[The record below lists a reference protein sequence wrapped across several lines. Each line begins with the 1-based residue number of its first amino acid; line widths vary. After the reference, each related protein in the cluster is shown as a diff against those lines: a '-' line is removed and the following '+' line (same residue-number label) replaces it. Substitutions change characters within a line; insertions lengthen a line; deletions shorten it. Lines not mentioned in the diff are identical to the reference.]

1 MTANLTRRLS
11 SIDFLD
17 EDEHAE
23 LFDWGNQTVLTDAAR
38 ASAPV
43 TELFAAQVA
52 RSRDAVAVAFDGRQM
67 SYGELDE
74 LSNRLAHHLIGLG
87 VGPGQCVAVLM
98 PRSADSVVAILAVLK
113 SGAAYLP
120 IDALHP
126 GARIQFMLADA
137 EPAVAVTTTEL
148 AVRLDGCDVH
158 VVDFAEVSQHNGQ
171 SASLSVPS
179 ADDVAYLIYTS
190 GTTGRPKGVAVT
202 HSNVVRL
209 LETLD
214 AELGLAGQVWT
225 QCHS

>member
-23 LFDWGNQTVLTDAAR
+23 LFDWGNRAVLTNAAR
-38 ASAPV
+38 VSAPV
-43 TELFAAQVA
+43 TELFAAQA
-52 RSRDAVAVAFDGRQM
+52 TRSRDAVAVAFDGRQM

-74 LSNRLAHHLIGLG
+74 LSNRLAHHLVGLG
-87 VGPGQCVAVLM
+87 AGPGQRVAVLL

-120 IDALHP
+120 IDPLHP
-126 GARIQFMLADA
+126 DARVEFMLGDA
-137 EPAVAVTTTEL
+137 APVVAVTTAGLAGRLSGSDLEVVEL
-148 AVRLDGCDVH
+148 DHVH
-158 VVDFAEVSQHNGQ
+158 STGDNGVT
-171 SASLSVPS
+171 LPVPS

-209 LETLD
+209 LETL
-214 AELGLAGQVWT
+214 
-225 QCHS
+225 